1 MTEENRMRAWIVERI
16 LPTGAIRLAGLPR
29 PTVTGDQCL
38 LQVEAAGVNFL
49 DTLMIRGRYQVK
61 PPLPFTPG
69 IEVSGVVSEAGPESP
84 YRIGDRLCAICDY
97 GGFAE
102 YAVVPR
108 IGSQKLPAEI
118 SSRDAVALSI
128 IYPTAHLALR
138 HRARLQAG
146 ETVLVHAG
154 AGGVGSAA
162 IQLAKHWGARVIAT
176 AGGSDKTA
184 LCRQLGADIAIDY
197 TAEPLL
203 DALRRV
209 LGSAGVDVVVDP
221 VGGQVAVDSLRCLAW
236 GGRLVIVG
244 FAGGA
249 IAELPTNR
257 LLLKNAGALG
267 VYWGEYRHHHPDL
280 VDEIFSELFDLY
292 RAGVVRP
299 LIRDVFP
306 LADAE
311 RALAALAARN
321 TVGKVVLE
329 P

>member
-1 MTEENRMRAWIVERI
+1 MRAWIVEQI
-16 LPTGAIRLAGLPR
+16 LPDGEIRLAEVPR
-29 PTVTGDQCL
+29 PVPSGDQCL

-49 DTLMIRGRYQVK
+49 DTLMIRGQYQVK
-61 PPLPFTPG
+61 PSLPFTPG
-69 IEVSGVVSEAGPESP
+69 IEVSGVVTEAGPESP
-84 YRIGDRLCAICDY
+84 YKVGDRLCAMCDY

-102 YAVVPR
+102 YAIVPR

-118 SSRDAVALSI
+118 SSRDAVALPI

-176 AGGSDKTA
+176 AGGPEKAA
-184 LCRQLGADIAIDY
+184 LCRHLGADIAIDY
-197 TAEPLL
+197 SAEPLL

-209 LGSAGVDVVVDP
+209 VGSAGVDVVVDP

-244 FAGGA
+244 FAGGT

-267 VYWGEYRHHHPDL
+267 VYWGEYRRHHPEL
-280 VDEIFSELFDLY
+280 VSEIFAELFELY
-292 RAGVVRP
+292 RACVIRP

-306 LADAE
+306 LAEAK
-311 RALAALAARN
+311 RALAALAARK
-321 TVGKVVLE
+321 TVGKVILE
-329 P
+329 Q

>member
-1 MTEENRMRAWIVERI
+1 MRAWIVEQV
-16 LPTGAIRLAGLPR
+16 LPAGEMRLAELPR
-29 PTVTGDQCL
+29 PVPGADQCL
-38 LQVEAAGVNFL
+38 LQVQAAGVNFL
-49 DTLMIRGRYQVK
+49 DTLMIRGQYQVK

-69 IEVSGVVSEAGPESP
+69 IEVSGLVAEVGPESP
-84 YRIGDRLCAICDY
+84 YKIGDRLCAMCDH

-102 YAVVPR
+102 YAIVPR
-108 IGSQKLPAEI
+108 IGSQKLPVEI
-118 SSRDAVALSI
+118 SSRDGVALPI

-138 HRARLQAG
+138 HRARLRSG

-176 AGGSDKTA
+176 AGGSEKAA
-184 LCRQLGADIAIDY
+184 LCLQLGADVAIDY
-197 TAEPLL
+197 AAEPLL

-209 LGSAGVDVVVDP
+209 VGSAGVDVVVDP
-221 VGGQVAVDSLRCLAW
+221 VGGQVAIDSLRCLAW
-236 GGRLVIVG
+236 GGRLIIVG
-244 FAGGA
+244 FAGGG

-267 VYWGEYRHHHPDL
+267 VYWGEYRRHHPEL
-280 VDEIFSELFDLY
+280 VSEVFAELFELY
-292 RAGVVRP
+292 RTGIVRP

-306 LADAE
+306 LTDAE
-311 RALAALAARN
+311 RALTALAARK